1 MIYDLQKASMWKR
14 ISAFLFDAILLGIV
28 AVLCA
33 FLLSVITGF
42 DGFYTTLEESYARY
56 EIEFGVKFDMTMA
69 EYESLSEEGLA
80 RLDEA
85 YQALSADRAAVH
97 SYNMVIQ
104 LTLLITTI
112 GIFMG
117 FLLMEF
123 VIPLLFGNGQ
133 TLGKKIFGLGVMRTE
148 GIKVN
153 AVCLFIRAVLGKY
166 TIETMVP
173 VLLLIMIFSGTIGI
187 VGPVVIMLIM
197 LLNLILMIATRTNSP
212 IHDLLANT
220 VTVDIGSQMIFDTKE
235 DLIAYKEKAHM
246 EKVKNTVY

>member
-14 ISAFLFDAILLGIV
+14 ISAFLFDAILLSVV

-33 FLLSVITGF
+33 WLLATVTGF
-42 DGFYTTLEESYARY
+42 DRHYQTLEESYAHY
-56 EIEFGVKFDMTMA
+56 ETEYNVQFDLKLS
-69 EYESLSEEGLA
+69 EYEALTTEELQK
-80 RLDEA
+80 LDEA
-85 YQALSADRAAVH
+85 YAALSQDDTAVY

-112 GIFMG
+112 GIFQG

-123 VIPLLFGNGQ
+123 AVPMLFGNGQ

-148 GIKVN
+148 GIKIN
-153 AVCLFIRAVLGKY
+153 GVCLFIRAILGKY

-173 VLLLIMIFSGTIGI
+173 VLIVIMIFSGSIGI
-187 VGPVVIMLIM
+187 VGPIVIGAIM
-197 LLNLILMIATRTNSP
+197 LLNVLVMIFTHTNSM
-212 IHDLLANT
+212 IHDLLAST

-235 DLIAYKEKAHM
+235 ELIAYKQKVHA
-246 EKVKNTVY
+246 EKVRNSAY

>member
-14 ISAFLFDAILLGIV
+14 ISAFLFDAIILGIV

-33 FLLSVITGF
+33 WLLSVVTGF
-42 DGFYTTLEESYARY
+42 DGHYATLEESYARY
-56 EIEFGVKFDMTMA
+56 EAEYGVKFDLTMA
-69 EYESLSEEGLA
+69 EYESLDEAGLA

-85 YQALSADRAAVH
+85 YQALSEDQTAVR
-97 SYNMVIQ
+97 SYNMVTQ

-123 VIPLLFGNGQ
+123 AVPLLFKNGQ

-148 GIKVN
+148 GIKIN
-153 AVCLFIRAVLGKY
+153 GVCLFIRSVLGKY
-166 TIETMVP
+166 TVETMVP

-187 VGPVVIMLIM
+187 VGPLVIGLIL

-220 VTVDIGSQMIFDTKE
+220 VTVDLASQMIFDTKE
-235 DLIAYKEKAHM
+235 DLIAYKEKAHL